1 MTIATFDMRYVDYVC
16 AQNMEHST
24 AIAPSFLEMQEYG
37 PFSLTDLGD
46 ATFLGE
52 FLLAFSIQGGL
63 KGKEPESSR
72 ETDEEEQVRF
82 RLGQQWAVGE
92 DRIVMDAA
100 DMELLKGMSSRPL
113 AVKARLRSESI

>member
-1 MTIATFDMRYVDYVC
+1 MGYVDYVC

-24 AIAPSFLEMQEYG
+24 AIVPSFLEMQEYG

-46 ATFLGE
+46 AIFLGE

-63 KGKEPESSR
+63 KGKEPKYPR

-92 DRIVMDAA
+92 DRVIMDAA